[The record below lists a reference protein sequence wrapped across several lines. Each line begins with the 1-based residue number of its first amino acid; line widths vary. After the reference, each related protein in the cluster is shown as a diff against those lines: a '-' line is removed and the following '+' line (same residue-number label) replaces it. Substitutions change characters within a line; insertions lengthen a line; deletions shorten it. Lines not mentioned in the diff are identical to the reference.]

1 MLQYCMRQTLFCAAC
16 APDTLFTAYWAA
28 ACAPVVCA
36 LFLLIYA
43 QYAAILFLYCLCTV
57 CVLFVYCLCIVC
69 ALFVLIYAQYAA
81 LLHAPDTVF
90 RLLGCRLCARHTI
103 CSILGCRATIYSLLK
118 YVKGMEVSI
127 TMFYPNDALICFSGM

>member
-1 MLQYCMRQTLFCAAC
+1 MGSEMCIRDSYILAC

-81 LLHAPDTVF
+81 VLHAPDTVF
-90 RLLGCRLCARHTI
+90 RLLGCRLCV
-103 CSILGCRATIYSLLK
+103 ILGCRATIYSLLK